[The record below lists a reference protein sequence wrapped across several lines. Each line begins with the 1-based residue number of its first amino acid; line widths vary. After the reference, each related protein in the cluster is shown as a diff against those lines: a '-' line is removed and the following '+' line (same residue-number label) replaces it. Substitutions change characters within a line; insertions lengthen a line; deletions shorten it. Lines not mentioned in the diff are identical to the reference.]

1 MPSIWKCARVTPI
14 HKSGDMKT
22 PGNYRPISVLPIFS
36 KILERAIHSQL
47 SEYLEQ
53 HQLLTDSQF
62 GYRRKRS
69 TKLASTLLCDD
80 IRSSIDK
87 GNFVGAVFIDL
98 TKAFDTVGHGVLLDK
113 LFEYGI
119 EGTEI
124 EWFTDY
130 LFNREQ
136 YVCIDGMSSE

>member
-1 MPSIWKCARVTPI
+1 
-14 HKSGDMKT
+14 MKT
-22 PGNYRPISVLPIFS
+22 PSNYRLISVLPIFS

-47 SEYLEQ
+47 SEYLKQ

-87 GNFVGAVFIDL
+87 GNIIGAVFIDL
-98 TKAFDTVGHGVLLDK
+98 AKAFDTVGHWKTIRLYRWNV
-113 LFEYGI
+113 F
-119 EGTEI
+119 
-124 EWFTDY
+124 
-130 LFNREQ
+130 
-136 YVCIDGMSSE
+136 